1 MIAKGR
7 LEGGINGEAA
17 KRADGKTPL
26 ILAVEAGQMD
36 VIDYLLTHGADISL
50 KDAAGD
56 TAVDIAGRQKDP
68 AAASRLAAYEAQ
80 HPGSASYYATVTP
93 TLSIL
98 SGSDQTG
105 APDGGGSQSL
115 VVSVTDQSGKELADA
130 PVDFSVV
137 GGGKNLLTTATSPDS
152 PSLLLRTGPD
162 GIAKANVHLPKTAGQ
177 QIRITAGAGLPGHL
191 SQVTFTATAVKGR
204 PSAETESVYSPSHV
218 EAILNPDASMDVSWV
233 NNTDDETAIK
243 VWVRGPGKWTLA
255 ATLPPHTTS
264 AHIPPP

>member
-1 MIAKGR
+1 M
-7 LEGGINGEAA
+7 
-17 KRADGKTPL
+17 
-26 ILAVEAGQMD
+26 LAVEAGRMD
-36 VIDYLLTHGADISL
+36 VIDYLLAHGADISL

-56 TAVDIAGRQKDP
+56 TAVDIARRRKDP
-68 AAASRLAAYEAQ
+68 AAASRLAAYETQ
-80 HPGSASYYATVTP
+80 HPGPASYYATVTP
-93 TLSIL
+93 ALSIL

-152 PSLLLRTGPD
+152 PSLLLRTSPD

-177 QIRITAGAGLPGHL
+177 QIRITASAGVPGHL
-191 SQVTFTATAVKGR
+191 SQVTFTAMAVKGR
-204 PSAETESVYSPSHV
+204 PSAETVSVFSASHV
-218 EAILNPDASMDVSWV
+218 EAILNPDASMDVTWV

-243 VWVRGPGKWTLA
+243 VWVRSPGKWTLG